1 MSDSRKSFDDDE
13 VKLALNGLLNQ
24 SDMYAM
30 MHIRDPHLRENFRD
44 EYLFL
49 ARCMKRDYDNGILYK
64 DRVVKLA
71 RQERQSLIEQAY
83 EITKYTAGLVA
94 GIGQTSAGFGM
105 CITSSVFSIAGASW
119 CSSMGAT
126 MMAHGTNNIYEASY
140 NITGNIV
147 QNWKGT
153 YTGDYGDA
161 DGYVRK
167 KYQHVA
173 KQMGFGANE
182 GNLAYSGV
190 DIATSA
196 YGLLKSDPKSVAGW
210 AEAEKVTQ
218 FKLYYYFSKDLE
230 RGWRRATKL
239 SLFSEMAA
247 DVATI
252 DSAIEPYY
260 KK

>member
-1 MSDSRKSFDDDE
+1 MSNSRKSFDDDE

-30 MHIRDPHLRENFRD
+30 MHIREPHLRESFRD

-49 ARCMKRDYDNGILYK
+49 ARCMKRDYDDGILYK

-71 RQERQSLIEQAY
+71 RQERQSLIEQAF

-105 CITSSVFSIAGASW
+105 CATSSVFSIAGASW

-126 MMAHGTNNIYEASY
+126 MMLHGTNNIYEVSY

-153 YTGDYGDA
+153 YTGNYGDA

-167 KYQHVA
+167 KYQQVA
-173 KQMGFGANE
+173 NGVNE
-182 GNLAYSGV
+182 GNLAYSSV
-190 DIATSA
+190 DIVTSA
-196 YGLLKSDPKSVAGW
+196 YGLLKSEPKNVAGW
-210 AEAEKVTQ
+210 ADSENITQ

-230 RGWRRATKL
+230 RGWRTMSKGAL
-239 SLFSEMAA
+239 AA
-247 DVATI
+247 EIGAD
-252 DSAIEPYY
+252 YY
-260 KK
+260 TVKGSMDLYGDDK

>member
-1 MSDSRKSFDDDE
+1 DE

-119 CSSMGAT
+119 CGSMGAT

-173 KQMGFGANE
+173 KQMGFGVNE

>member
-1 MSDSRKSFDDDE
+1 
-13 VKLALNGLLNQ
+13 
-24 SDMYAM
+24 
-30 MHIRDPHLRENFRD
+30 
-44 EYLFL
+44 
-49 ARCMKRDYDNGILYK
+49 

-105 CITSSVFSIAGASW
+105 CVTSSVFSIAGASW

-147 QNWKGT
+147 QNWKGA

-167 KYQHVA
+167 TYQRIA
-173 KQMGFGANE
+173 KEKGFDSRDAN
-182 GNLAYSGV
+182 
-190 DIATSA
+190 SA
-196 YGLLKSDPKSVAGW
+196 YAAVDVGTSLYGLPN
-210 AEAEKVTQ
+210 
-218 FKLYYYFSKDLE
+218 
-230 RGWRRATKL
+230 
-239 SLFSEMAA
+239 
-247 DVATI
+247 
-252 DSAIEPYY
+252 SA
-260 KK
+260 KT

>member
-1 MSDSRKSFDDDE
+1 MSDSRKRFDDDE

-30 MHIRDPHLRENFRD
+30 MHIRDPHLRESFRD

-49 ARCMKRDYDNGILYK
+49 SRCMKRDYDNGILYK

-83 EITKYTAGLVA
+83 EIAKYTAGLVA
-94 GIGQTSAGFGM
+94 GIGQTSLGFGI
-105 CITSSVFSIAGASW
+105 CTTSSVFSIAGAAW
-119 CSSMGAT
+119 CGSMGVT
-126 MMAHGTNNIYEASY
+126 MMLHGTNNIYEASY

-147 QNWKGT
+147 QNWKGE

-173 KQMGFGANE
+173 KQMGFDSRDAN
-182 GNLAYSGV
+182 
-190 DIATSA
+190 SA
-196 YGLLKSDPKSVAGW
+196 YAAVDVGTSLYGLANSAKTVINWNGAPDSK
-210 AEAEKVTQ
+210 Q

-230 RGWRRATKL
+230 KGWRTMSSGALL
-239 SLFSEMAA
+239 SEAITDGVTIHDAA
-247 DVATI
+247 KAYR
-252 DSAIEPYY
+252 E
-260 KK
+260 

>member
-105 CITSSVFSIAGASW
+105 CVTSSVFSIAGASW

-147 QNWKGT
+147 QNWKGA

-167 KYQHVA
+167 TYQRIA
-173 KQMGFGANE
+173 KEKGF
-182 GNLAYSGV
+182 
-190 DIATSA
+190 
-196 YGLLKSDPKSVAGW
+196 
-210 AEAEKVTQ
+210 
-218 FKLYYYFSKDLE
+218 
-230 RGWRRATKL
+230 
-239 SLFSEMAA
+239 
-247 DVATI
+247 
-252 DSAIEPYY
+252 
-260 KK
+260 

>member
-1 MSDSRKSFDDDE
+1 DSRKSFDDDE

-64 DRVVKLA
+64 DRIVKLA

-119 CSSMGAT
+119 CGSMGAT

-147 QNWKGT
+147 QNWKGA

-167 KYQHVA
+167 TYQRIA
-173 KQMGFGANE
+173 KEKGFGANE

-196 YGLLKSDPKSVAGW
+196 YGLLKSDPKSVGGW

-230 RGWRRATKL
+230 RGWRTMSKGAL
-239 SLFSEMAA
+239 AA
-247 DVATI
+247 EIGADYYTI
-252 DSAIEPYY
+252 KGSIDLYGDD
-260 KK
+260 K